1 MCQQGSG
8 PFAQNQ
14 WHLSFCLF
22 SDGQRGPHDL
32 KGQEA
37 CTGATDPP
45 FPLIAFPLLTVLKV
59 TDKIGVSNRKSE
71 FVPRY
76 GVIDAERIFRKTSGC
91 RYEYAVRMLLLVCFS
106 DAGGQCFITSFDVTR
121 LKGIGSF
128 STSLSVIWDLAI
140 FKYCAAS
147 SRFPSRK
154 QRMACSVSRIG
165 SSGDISSELFIAG
178 HVQAACRR
186 AGVGKNFTARRRKNF
201 GKYSGR
207 LWPAVFLKKLS
218 IVVLYRLC
226 KV

>member
-1 MCQQGSG
+1 MTLKDRNH
-8 PFAQNQ
+8 ARE
-14 WHLSFCLF
+14 
-22 SDGQRGPHDL
+22 QRIPRFRL
-32 KGQEA
+32 
-37 CTGATDPP
+37 
-45 FPLIAFPLLTVLKV
+45 LLFPLLTVLKV
-59 TDKIGVSNRKSE
+59 TDKTGVSNRKSE

-76 GVIDAERIFRKTSGC
+76 GVMDAGRIFRKTSVC
-91 RYEYAVRMLLLVCFS
+91 RYEYAARMLLLVCFS

-207 LWPAVFLKKLS
+207 LWPAVFFEKNYLLSSFTVYARFELIGSVLRAQLKEN
-218 IVVLYRLC
+218 
-226 KV
+226 